1 MRLISGRSVASAT
14 DLIPPSIT
22 KFTGRK
28 GLYPYLL
35 VAPVVVPVAVLV
47 IYPIVNMLYLSTYH
61 YLIIRPDDTH
71 FVGLGNYVALLT
83 DGEFLRSLKVSGIWV
98 AGSVIPQFLLGL
110 AIALI
115 LNEVFPGRGL
125 VRTVTLMPWVLSGV
139 VTGII
144 WLWLF
149 DGTIGVLNDLL
160 MKAHI
165 VSRPVAWSIRPATSF
180 LMLFVANAWRG
191 APFFAI
197 TLLAAL
203 QGIDPEIY
211 EAAAMD
217 GANSW
222 GRFRHITVPL
232 ILNTVVVT
240 TLLRAIWTFNWIDLI
255 WTMTKGGPINAT
267 RTLAMYVFDTAYVD
281 ANFGYAATLSIA
293 LLIVLMVFSALYWR
307 LNRLVEEE

>member
-1 MRLISGRSVASAT
+1 MV
-14 DLIPPSIT
+14 
-22 KFTGRK
+22 
-28 GLYPYLL
+28 
-35 VAPVVVPVAVLV
+35 
-47 IYPIVNMLYLSTYH
+47 YLSLHH
-61 YLIIRPDDTH
+61 YLIIRPGDIRFT
-71 FVGLGNYVALLT
+71 GLENYVTLLT
-83 DGEFLRSLKVSGIWV
+83 DREFFRALRVSGTWV

-110 AIALI
+110 AIALL
-115 LNEVFPGRGL
+115 LNEAFPGRGL
-125 VRTVTLMPWVLSGV
+125 VRTITLMPWVLSGV

-149 DGTIGVLNDLL
+149 DGTIGVINDLL

-165 VSRPVAWSIRPATSF
+165 VSRPVAWSIRPGTSF

-211 EAAAMD
+211 EAAAID
-217 GANSW
+217 GATSW
-222 GRFRHITVPL
+222 KRFRYITIPL
-232 ILNTVVVT
+232 IMNTVIVT

-267 RTLAMYVFDTAYVD
+267 RTLAMYVFDTAYLD
-281 ANFGYAATLSIA
+281 ADFGYAATISIA
-293 LLIVLMVFSALYWR
+293 LLIVLAIFSALYWR
-307 LNRLVEEE
+307 LNRLIGED